1 MRVLGTQ
8 TFNRCKRA
16 SHNYDQTP
24 PRFNSRSLRG
34 LSKHGGTKRRVW
46 GKIYLGID
54 AETLEVR
61 AIKITG
67 SQIGDVTVLP
77 DLLGYIPE
85 DD

>member
-1 MRVLGTQ
+1 MI
-8 TFNRCKRA
+8 KRR
-16 SHNYDQTP
+16 QGL
-24 PRFNSRSLRG
+24 NSRSLRG

-67 SQIGDVTVLP
+67 SQIGDATVLP

-85 DD
+85 DDRIGSVTAGGAYDTRKC